1 MYQKAGVALPK
12 ADWTWNDFLETSK
25 GLSKKLD
32 GNDVFGIVGANVFDR
47 MVPWIFSNGGDYAN
61 DDFTKS
67 TLSAPETVEAIQ
79 FYADLLTKHKV
90 AAPITDP
97 GNPNADRDQFQGAR
111 AAMYVSGPWQ
121 FINMRSRMKD
131 DWDIVPLPKGKAG
144 AISWVAGSGFGV
156 STSSKYPKESWEVV
170 KALTSTEGL
179 KKVAASGR
187 GYPGR
192 KSAVEAFY
200 KKDAL
205 PQHQEVIGE
214 QLKSAKPYRTN
225 PTWQEITTQLQSSLV
240 DPILLEAKPVPDVI
254 KAAEPGYQS
263 LIDRGMQQAGR

>member
-1 MYQKAGVALPK
+1 MLG
-12 ADWTWNDFLETSK
+12 
-25 GLSKKLD
+25 
-32 GNDVFGIVGANVFDR
+32 
-47 MVPWIFSNGGDYAN
+47 
-61 DDFTKS
+61 
-67 TLSAPETVEAIQ
+67 APETVEAIQ

-97 GNPNADRDQFQGAR
+97 GNPNADRDQFQGSL
-111 AAMYVSGPWQ
+111 AAMYISGPWQ
-121 FINMRSRMKD
+121 FINMRSKMKE

-144 AISWVAGSGFGV
+144 AISTVAGSGFGI

-214 QLKSAKPYRTN
+214 QLKTAKAFRTN
-225 PTWQEITTQLQSSLV
+225 PTWQEIVTQFQSSLV
-240 DPILLEAKPVPDVI
+240 DPILLEGKPVADVI

-263 LIDRGMQQAGR
+263 LIDRGAQQAGR

>member
-1 MYQKAGVALPK
+1 MALPK
-12 ADWTWNDFLETSK
+12 PDWTWNDFLETSK

-144 AISWVAGSGFGV
+144 AISSVAGSGFGV

-263 LIDRGMQQAGR
+263 LIDRGVQQAGR